1 MNALVPRLP
10 ARATGHCISRSA
22 ALYRHGPFAVR
33 LTTPLADLRRLL
45 DWCYGEPTPDAG
57 TDIIQFDVRVTHGPW
72 SRRLISPQ
80 AVFRT
85 DTETPFAPFPRSHA
99 FPLLEWG
106 LNWCIATRAHQYL
119 MLHAGVVERDGRA
132 LILPAVPGSG
142 KSTLTAALTMRGW
155 RLLSD
160 EFGLLDW
167 RTGLL
172 QPLPRAIPLKNQ
184 SIPVIRAFAPEAALG
199 PVFPKTRKGDVA
211 HLRPPADSR
220 RRQHETA
227 RPAWIVFPRYVSGGR
242 LQLTSLHDSVAF
254 ARLSQNAF
262 NYRLLGA
269 TGFKALR
276 ALIRNCRCWSAEF
289 GDLDTMV
296 AALDRLPPPQP

>member
-1 MNALVPRLP
+1 MS
-10 ARATGHCISRSA
+10 RAA
-22 ALYRHGPFAVR
+22 ALYRHGPFTVR
-33 LTTPLADLRRLL
+33 LETPFDALRKLL
-45 DWCYGEPTPDAG
+45 TWCYGEPASDSG
-57 TDIIQFDVRVTHGPW
+57 TDLIQFDVGITHGPW
-72 SRRLISPQ
+72 YRRLTSPQ
-80 AVFRT
+80 AVFRA
-85 DTETPFAPFPRSHA
+85 DTQTPFAPFPRSHA

-119 MLHAGVVERDGRA
+119 MLHAGVVERDGHA

-142 KSTLTAALTMRGW
+142 KSTLTAALALRGW

-172 QPLPRAIPLKNQ
+172 VPLPRAIPLKNR
-184 SIPVIRAFAPEAALG
+184 SIPVIRAFAPDAALG

-220 RRQHETA
+220 RRQLEPA
-227 RPAWIVFPRYVSGGR
+227 RPAWIVFPRYAAGSPLR
-242 LQLTSLHDSVAF
+242 IASLHDSTAF

-269 TGFKALR
+269 TGFDALQ
-276 ALIRNCRCWSAEF
+276 ALIRACRCWSAQF
-289 GDLDTMV
+289 GDLDGILS
-296 AALDRLPPPQP
+296 ALDRLPPPQT